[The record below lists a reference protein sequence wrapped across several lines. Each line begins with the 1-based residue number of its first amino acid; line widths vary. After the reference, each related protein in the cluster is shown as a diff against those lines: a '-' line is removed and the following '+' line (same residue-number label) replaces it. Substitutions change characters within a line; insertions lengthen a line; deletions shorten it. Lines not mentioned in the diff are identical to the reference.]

1 MMRPLGA
8 IAGAVLVCFLV
19 VIGFFWVKDGSLEK
33 AGAAVDHGIAQV
45 DKSTKPLQHEMK
57 NVGEATKES
66 VKRATD
72 GDNHT

>member
-8 IAGAVLVCFLV
+8 ISGAVLVCFLV
-19 VIGFFWVKDGSLEK
+19 VLGFFWVKDGSLEK

-45 DKSTKPLQHEMK
+45 DNSTKPLQHEMK
-57 NVGEATKES
+57 NVGDATKES